1 MKDKNFLFTIS
12 LTVTLF
18 LLVVLSCFIEN
29 TIIENISQAIG
40 VPLLL
45 FTFTSF
51 AFSVKD
57 SIAQEY
63 NMRAKLEREK
73 LNTQIHN
80 KAHYQLTL
88 KVLKEIDSSKIVLD
102 SSIEQNIE
110 EINKEMGKIDEKSS
124 SICQDIAF
132 FEQIEREMNNNKIIP
147 IVYTLSLC
155 FLLISLVLPQLIAPI
170 FSCVKSS
177 TLTLIS
183 FLFPVLEIVIKEPL
197 SNVIVNHK
205 IAIYKERIKK
215 AENKK

>member
-40 VPLLL
+40 FPLLL

-110 EINKEMGKIDEKSS
+110 EINKEMGKIDEKSD

-155 FLLISLVLPQLIAPI
+155 FLLISLVLPQLISPI